1 MIRERKGVEACDY
14 PTDYAIQLGRE
25 ELQNIVSMTEM
36 CESGIGLEGM
46 VQSKNAWKQ
55 MENQER
61 VHGEGANT

>member
-1 MIRERKGVEACDY
+1 MVNPMIRERKGVEACDY

-46 VQSKNAWKQ
+46 V
-55 MENQER
+55 
-61 VHGEGANT
+61 